1 LNLQLQDYYYNYP
14 LFFLGAWKLNL
25 FKKIWLALCLSIIFC
40 SSSSFSKEEQED
52 ILYIDAGIFNLDS
65 TIPPP
70 PIPSSF
76 EYKLE
81 VEFMKNR
88 ISKLSD
94 AQKELAIKDALN
106 ESVGFFSDT
115 LPGFDIT
122 KLPKTKS
129 LFDKVKYN
137 AGYEARSFKNYFK
150 TKRPYQ
156 VDSDIQVCVAPK
168 PSNLDRS
175 YPSGHTTMGY
185 AMGVVLAN
193 LVPEKAKEIMERA
206 RLYGENRI
214 NCGAHFPSDVSGGQV
229 LGTLVAKELLK
240 SNEFQLLMKASK
252 EELASAGLTH

>member
-1 LNLQLQDYYYNYP
+1 M
-14 LFFLGAWKLNL
+14 NL

-40 SSSSFSKEEQED
+40 SASSFSKEEQED
-52 ILYIDAGIFNLDS
+52 ILYIDAGIFNIDS

-70 PIPSSF
+70 PISSSF

-88 ISKLSD
+88 IAKLSD

-115 LPGFDIT
+115 LAGFDIA

-156 VDSDIQVCVAPK
+156 VDADIHACVAPK

-193 LVPEKAKEIMERA
+193 LVPEKAKEIMERS

-240 SNEFQLLMKASK
+240 NNEFQLLMRASK
-252 EELASAGLTH
+252 EELASAGLTR

>member
-1 LNLQLQDYYYNYP
+1 
-14 LFFLGAWKLNL
+14 LNL
-25 FKKIWLALCLSIIFC
+25 FKKIWLALCLSIIFF
-40 SSSSFSKEEQED
+40 SSPSFSKEEQED
-52 ILYIDAGIFNLDS
+52 ILYIDAGNFNIDS

-70 PIPSSF
+70 PISPSF

-88 ISKLSD
+88 IAKLSD

-115 LPGFDIT
+115 LAGFDIA

-193 LVPEKAKEIMERA
+193 LVPEKAKEIMERS

-240 SNEFQLLMKASK
+240 NNEFQLLMKASK
-252 EELASAGLTH
+252 EELYSAGLTH

>member
-1 LNLQLQDYYYNYP
+1 
-14 LFFLGAWKLNL
+14 LNL
-25 FKKIWLALCLSIIFC
+25 FKKIWLILCLSIIFC
-40 SSSSFSKEEQED
+40 TSSSFSKEEQED
-52 ILYIDAGIFNLDS
+52 ILYIDAGIFNIDS

-70 PIPSSF
+70 PISSSF

-81 VEFMKNR
+81 IEFMKSR
-88 ISKLSD
+88 IAKLSD

-115 LPGFDIT
+115 LAGFDIA

-156 VDSDIQVCVAPK
+156 VDSDIQACVAPK

-193 LVPEKAKEIMERA
+193 LVPEKAKEIMERS

-229 LGTLVAKELLK
+229 LGTLVAKELIK
-240 SNEFQLLMKASK
+240 NNEFQLLMKASK
-252 EELASAGLTH
+252 EELSAAGLTH

>member
-1 LNLQLQDYYYNYP
+1 
-14 LFFLGAWKLNL
+14 L
-25 FKKIWLALCLSIIFC
+25 FKKIWLALCLSIIFF
-40 SSSSFSKEEQED
+40 SSPSFSKEEQED
-52 ILYIDAGIFNLDS
+52 ILYIDASIFNIDS

-70 PIPSSF
+70 PISSSF

-106 ESVGFFSDT
+106 EGVGFFSDT

-122 KLPKTKS
+122 KLPKTKF

-137 AGYEARSFKNYFK
+137 AGYEAKAFKNYFK

-156 VDSDIQVCVAPK
+156 ADPDIHACVAPK

-193 LVPEKAKEIMERA
+193 LIPEKAKEIMERT

-229 LGTLVAKELLK
+229 LGSLVAKELLRN
-240 SNEFQLLMKASK
+240 NEFQLLMKASK
-252 EELASAGLTH
+252 EEIISAGLTH

>member
-1 LNLQLQDYYYNYP
+1 M
-14 LFFLGAWKLNL
+14 NL
-25 FKKIWLALCLSIIFC
+25 FKKIWLALCLSIIFF
-40 SSSSFSKEEQED
+40 SSPSFSKEEQED
-52 ILYIDAGIFNLDS
+52 ILYIDAGNFNIDS
-65 TIPPP
+65 TIHPP
-70 PIPSSF
+70 PISSSF

-115 LPGFDIT
+115 LAGFDIT

-193 LVPEKAKEIMERA
+193 LVPEKAKEIMERS

-240 SNEFQLLMKASK
+240 NNEFQLLMKASK

>member
-1 LNLQLQDYYYNYP
+1 MNLC
-14 LFFLGAWKLNL
+14 
-25 FKKIWLALCLSIIFC
+25 KKIWLALCLSIIFC
-40 SSSSFSKEEQED
+40 SSSSFSKEEHED

-70 PIPSSF
+70 PISSSS

-115 LPGFDIT
+115 IAGFDIA

-137 AGYEARSFKNYFK
+137 AGYEARPFKNYFK

-156 VDSDIQVCVAPK
+156 VDADIQACVAPK

-193 LVPEKAKEIMERA
+193 LIPEKAKEIMERS

-240 SNEFQLLMKASK
+240 NNEFQLLMKASK

>member
-1 LNLQLQDYYYNYP
+1 M
-14 LFFLGAWKLNL
+14 NL
-25 FKKIWLALCLSIIFC
+25 FKKIWLALCLLIIFC
-40 SSSSFSKEEQED
+40 SASSFSKEEQED
-52 ILYIDAGIFNLDS
+52 ILYIDAGIFNIDS

-70 PIPSSF
+70 PISSSF

-115 LPGFDIT
+115 LAGFDIA

-156 VDSDIQVCVAPK
+156 VDADIHACVAPK

-193 LVPEKAKEIMERA
+193 LVPEKAKEIMERS

-240 SNEFQLLMKASK
+240 NNEFQLLMKASK
-252 EELASAGLTH
+252 EELYSAGLTH